1 MPNPLELRRRIRSV
15 DNTRQITRA
24 MQLVA
29 ASRMRRAQDAV
40 EAARPYADRMTDTVR
55 RLVLSCSADQLPD
68 LLQIRPIVRIAFLV
82 MTTDRGLAGPLNTNI
97 VRTVVAEMDEAGD
110 TSDTSLLIVGR
121 KGQVALAG
129 ARNIHR
135 DTNGRD
141 AVFTGLGDQPEI
153 GYIRPAMNLLVDGYL
168 GGQFDEVRVI
178 YPEFVNTLT
187 QRPKTVRV
195 LPILLPHEREQVR
208 EVDVI
213 FEPSSKAVLQ
223 AIGPRF
229 VEITLYRAL
238 LELVASE
245 QSARMVAMRAA
256 TENATEL
263 IEGLQRAYNKLRQ
276 ARITSEIIDIASGA
290 KALADV

>member
-1 MPNPLELRRRIRSV
+1 
-15 DNTRQITRA
+15 

-55 RLVLSCSADQLPD
+55 RLVLSCAADQLPD

-187 QRPKTVRV
+187 QRPKTC
-195 LPILLPHEREQVR
+195 LLYTS
-208 EVDVI
+208 
-213 FEPSSKAVLQ
+213 PS
-223 AIGPRF
+223 PR
-229 VEITLYRAL
+229 
-238 LELVASE
+238 
-245 QSARMVAMRAA
+245 
-256 TENATEL
+256 
-263 IEGLQRAYNKLRQ
+263 
-276 ARITSEIIDIASGA
+276 D
-290 KALADV
+290 

>member
-40 EAARPYADRMTDTVR
+40 EAARPYTDRMTDVVH
-55 RLVLSCSADQLPD
+55 RLVLSCASDQLPN
-68 LLQIRPIVRIAFLV
+68 LLQIRPIVRTAFVV

-135 DTNGRD
+135 DTSGRD